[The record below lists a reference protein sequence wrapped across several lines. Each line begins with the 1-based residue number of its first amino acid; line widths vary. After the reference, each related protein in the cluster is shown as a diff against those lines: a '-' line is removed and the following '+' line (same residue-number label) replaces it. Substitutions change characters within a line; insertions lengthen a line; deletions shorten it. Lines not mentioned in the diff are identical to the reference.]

1 MIESDQFIIIL
12 IGTVFLL
19 SLPLLVFL
27 SKTVQNITPYLY
39 MNARLKAKEGKL
51 ITKAQFEDMVSAHSL
66 AEISSLLEGTAY
78 GNEMQGVMINDAEA
92 LEEVLKKHRAAL
104 YGEIMGMMP
113 AKIKDVFSY
122 LDREGEASTIKGIF
136 RDIQGQLAAEHET
149 QAIVSTGEFHEETL
163 KRMYESRSVAELL
176 PLLEGTRYEPLT
188 EKLPVYEQTKKLN
201 VFESAVD
208 NLVLTETWKVIS
220 SRNDLAQIQTY
231 FATKMDLMNLKVLL
245 RAKRDRLTWD
255 QIENFL
261 LPLGSLYQQAK
272 TGFGEEEDVRG
283 LINSLEGTPFYAP
296 LMEVFPEYEKTSSLV
311 PLEKAADEFLLRMGW
326 DIAVKHPFGVGPL
339 IGFLS
344 LKEAEMRN
352 VRTIAVAKEAQ
363 LDQDEIRSLMVSV

>member
-1 MIESDQFIIIL
+1 MFESDQFIIIL

-51 ITKAQFEDMVSAHSL
+51 ITKAQFEDMVAAHSL
-66 AEISSLLEGTAY
+66 SEISSLLEGTAY
-78 GNEMQGVMINDAEA
+78 GNEMQGVLINDSEA

-104 YGEIMGMMP
+104 YGEIRGMMP

-136 RDIQGQLAAEHET
+136 RDIHGQLATEHET
-149 QAIVSTGEFHEETL
+149 QAIVPTGEFHEETL

-176 PLLEGTRYEPLT
+176 PLLEGTSYEPLM
-188 EKLPVYEQTKKLN
+188 EKLPAYEQTKKLN
-201 VFESAVD
+201 VFESAMD

-220 SRNDLAQIQTY
+220 SRNDLSQIHTY
-231 FATKMDLMNLKVLL
+231 FATKMDLMNLKILL
-245 RAKRDRLTWD
+245 RAKRDRLSWD
-255 QIENFL
+255 EIEKFL
-261 LPLGSLYQQAK
+261 LPQGNLFQHAK
-272 TGFGEEEDVRG
+272 TSFGEEEDVRG
-283 LINSLEGTPFYAP
+283 FINSLEGTPFYAP

-311 PLEKAADEFLLRMGW
+311 PLEKAVDEFLLRMGW
-326 DIAVKHPFGVGPL
+326 DISVKHPFGVGPL
-339 IGFLS
+339 MGFLS

-363 LDQDEIRSLMVSV
+363 LDQDEIRSLMVSI

>member
-1 MIESDQFIIIL
+1 MFESDQFIIIL

-19 SLPLLVFL
+19 SLPLLIFL

-66 AEISSLLEGTAY
+66 SEISSLLEGTAY

-92 LEEVLKKHRAAL
+92 LEEVLTKHRAAL

-122 LDREGEASTIKGIF
+122 LDRDAEASTIKGIF
-136 RDIQGQLAAEHET
+136 RDIHGQLATEDET
-149 QAIVSTGEFHEETL
+149 QELVPTSEFHEETL
-163 KRMYESRSVAELL
+163 KRMYESRSVAELI
-176 PLLEGTRYEPLT
+176 PLLEGTSYEPLM
-188 EKLPVYEQTKKLN
+188 EKLPAYEQTKKLN

-220 SRNDLAQIQTY
+220 SRNDLSQIHDY
-231 FATKMDLMNLKVLL
+231 FATKIDLMNLKVLL
-245 RAKRDRLTWD
+245 RAKRDRLSWD
-255 QIENFL
+255 EIENFL
-261 LPLGSLYQQAK
+261 LPQGNLFQHAK
-272 TGFGEEEDVRG
+272 TSFGEEDDVRG
-283 LINSLEGTPFYAP
+283 LINSLEGTPIYAP
-296 LMEVFPEYEKTSSLV
+296 LMEIFPEYEKTSSLV
-311 PLEKAADEFLLRMGW
+311 PLEKAVDEFLLRTGW
-326 DIAVKHPFGVGPL
+326 DISVKHPFGVGPL
-339 IGFLS
+339 MGFLS

-363 LDQDEIRSLMVSV
+363 LDQDEIRSLMVSI

>member
-1 MIESDQFIIIL
+1 MFESDQFIIIL
-12 IGTVFLL
+12 IGAVFLL

-66 AEISSLLEGTAY
+66 SEISSLLEGTAY

-92 LEEVLKKHRAAL
+92 LEEVLKRHRAAL

-113 AKIKDVFSY
+113 AKIRDVFSY
-122 LDREGEASTIKGIF
+122 LDREGEASTVKGIF
-136 RDIQGQLAAEHET
+136 RDVHGQLAAEHEP
-149 QAIVSTGEFHEETL
+149 QELVSTGEFHEETL

-176 PLLEGTRYEPLT
+176 PLLEGTSYESLM
-188 EKLPVYEQTKKLN
+188 EKLPAYEQTKKLN

-208 NLVLTETWKVIS
+208 NLVLTETWNVIS
-220 SRNDLAQIQTY
+220 SRNDLSQIHAY

-245 RAKRDRLTWD
+245 RAKRDRLSWD
-255 QIENFL
+255 EIEPFL
-261 LPLGSLYQQAK
+261 LPQGSLYQHAK
-272 TGFGEEEDVRG
+272 ASFGEEEDVRG
-283 LINSLEGTPFYAP
+283 LINILEGTPFYAP

-311 PLEKAADEFLLRMGW
+311 PLEKAVDVFLLRMGW
-326 DIAVKHPFGVGPL
+326 DISVKHPFGVGPL
-339 IGFLS
+339 MGFLS

-352 VRTIAVAKEAQ
+352 VRAIAVAKEAQ

>member
-1 MIESDQFIIIL
+1 MIESNQFIIIL

-51 ITKAQFEDMVSAHSL
+51 ITKAQFEDMISAHSL
-66 AEISSLLEGTAY
+66 SEISSLLEGTAY

-92 LEEVLKKHRAAL
+92 LEEVLKKHRTVL

-136 RDIQGQLAAEHET
+136 RDIHGQLAAGHET
-149 QAIVSTGEFHEETL
+149 QAIVSTSELHEETL

-176 PLLEGTRYEPLT
+176 PLLEGTSYEPLM

-201 VFESAVD
+201 VFEAAVD

-220 SRNDLAQIQTY
+220 SRNDLSQIHTY

-245 RAKRDRLTWD
+245 RAKRDRLSWD
-255 QIENFL
+255 EIENFL
-261 LPLGSLYQQAK
+261 LPHGSLYQQAK
-272 TGFGEEEDVRG
+272 TSFGEEEDVRG

-296 LMEVFPEYEKTSSLV
+296 LMEIFPEYEKTSSLV
-311 PLEKAADEFLLRMGW
+311 PLEKAVDEFLLRMGW
-326 DIAVKHPFGVGPL
+326 DIAVKHPYGVGPL
-339 IGFLS
+339 MGFLS

-352 VRTIAVAKEAQ
+352 VKTIAVAKEAQ

>member
-1 MIESDQFIIIL
+1 MFESDQFIIIL

-66 AEISSLLEGTAY
+66 SEISSLLEGTSY

-92 LEEVLKKHRAAL
+92 LEEVLTKHRAAL

-122 LDREGEASTIKGIF
+122 LDREAEASTIKGIF
-136 RDIQGQLAAEHET
+136 RDIHGQLATEHES
-149 QAIVSTGEFHEETL
+149 QELVPTGEFHEETL
-163 KRMYESRSVAELL
+163 KRMYESRSVAELI
-176 PLLEGTRYEPLT
+176 PLLEGTSYEPLM
-188 EKLPVYEQTKKLN
+188 EKLPAYEQTKKLN

-220 SRNDLAQIQTY
+220 SRNDLSQIHDY

-245 RAKRDRLTWD
+245 RAKRDRLSWD
-255 QIENFL
+255 VIESFL
-261 LPLGSLYQQAK
+261 LPQGSLYQQAK
-272 TGFGEEEDVRG
+272 ASFGEEEDVRG
-283 LINSLEGTPFYAP
+283 LINSLEGTPIYAS

-311 PLEKAADEFLLRMGW
+311 PL
-326 DIAVKHPFGVGPL
+326 
-339 IGFLS
+339 
-344 LKEAEMRN
+344 
-352 VRTIAVAKEAQ
+352 
-363 LDQDEIRSLMVSV
+363 

>member
-51 ITKAQFEDMVSAHSL
+51 ITKGQFEDMVSAHSL
-66 AEISSLLEGTAY
+66 SEISSLLEGTAY

-92 LEEVLKKHRAAL
+92 VEEVLKKHRDAL

-136 RDIQGQLAAEHET
+136 RDIHGQLFAEPET
-149 QAIVSTGEFHEETL
+149 QAIVPTGEFHEETL

-176 PLLEGTRYEPLT
+176 PLLEGTRYESLM

-220 SRNDLAQIQTY
+220 SRNDLSQIHTY

-245 RAKRDRLTWD
+245 RAKRDRLSWD
-255 QIENFL
+255 EIENFL
-261 LPLGSLYQQAK
+261 LPLGSLYQHAK
-272 TGFGEEEDVRG
+272 TSFGEEEDVRG
-283 LINSLEGTPFYAP
+283 LINSLEGTSFYTP

-311 PLEKAADEFLLRMGW
+311 PLEKAVDEFLLRMGW

-339 IGFLS
+339 MGFLS

-352 VRTIAVAKEAQ
+352 VKTIAVAKEAQ